1 MLKNIQNLFL
11 DKHGSYYRM
20 LQFETISLF
29 VIILIFFTYFFNK
42 NYGFVIILIAFS
54 LYFSDYYIGI
64 KNSNVSNFNEIT
76 MVKLDTLKSISNKF
90 LQEKMKIIRNSN
102 PQNMSALEINRIY
115 DKNKLDSLY
124 MDANIIHF
132 LYSIKELS
140 NYNLNEFFELLKGTN
155 SLLTIKR
162 DIDEYYT
169 ANGYY
174 PENTSELFEAA
185 LEFRK
190 NILNN
195 LHNFIYTIPKI
206 SKMYKYLSTST
217 NRYAILI
224 SRVTDW
230 IYQEY
235 KKNIKL
241 RGINANTKFV
251 TYNTT
256 KPNDYK
262 ENYSSIP
269 GKNNSSKILKF
280 YF

>member
-140 NYNLNEFFELLKGTN
+140 NYNLNEFFDLLKGTN

-256 KPNDYK
+256 KPYDYK
-262 ENYSSIP
+262 ENYPIIP
-269 GKNNSSKILKF
+269 GDSQSKIVRF
-280 YF
+280 YL

>member
-280 YF
+280 YL